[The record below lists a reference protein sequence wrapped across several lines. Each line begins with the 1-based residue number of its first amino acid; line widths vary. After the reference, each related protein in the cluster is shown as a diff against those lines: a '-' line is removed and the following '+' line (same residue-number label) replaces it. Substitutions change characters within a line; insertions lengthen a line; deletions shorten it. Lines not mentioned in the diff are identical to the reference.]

1 MTGDAGAPAPLDTT
15 HLGAL
20 APPGSLVDWR
30 LAVAW
35 RAASESDILGALPGT
50 VEDVARR
57 RGLDPGAARAVVH
70 LIAVW
75 GLVTVNGDGVVT
87 AGPHVLTPAESAAL
101 AQHGVWIHRWSAL
114 TGERLRDRSA
124 PVPDTLCRPTTGEGL
139 RLLAAASARSIG
151 PVVDAC
157 LAAVPSART
166 ALDLGGGHGE
176 HSLELARRGL
186 AVTVQDLP
194 EVVELARADG
204 RLLEAGVGL
213 HAQDAFDGVAAG
225 PFDLVLCSTVTNMF
239 DADAVVRLVRGA
251 RPAVAAGGALVVVSY
266 LRDRSPVS
274 AVFGVQMLVST
285 TGGDAHGSKDYR
297 AWLTEAGYGEVTFH
311 DLGTP
316 ALTVVVARPAP

>member
-1 MTGDAGAPAPLDTT
+1 MTGGPGEPAPLDTT

-35 RAASESDILGALPGT
+35 RAARENDILGALPGS
-50 VEDVARR
+50 VEEVARR
-57 RGLDPGAARAVVH
+57 CGLDPGGVRSVVH

-75 GLVTVNGDGVVT
+75 GLVSVDGDGVVT
-87 AGPHVLTPAESAAL
+87 AGPRVLTSVESAAL

-114 TGERLRDRSA
+114 AGERLRDRSA
-124 PVPDTLCRPTTGEGL
+124 PVPGAVCRPSTGEGL

-157 LAAVPSART
+157 LAVVPSART

-186 AVTVQDLP
+186 GVTLQDLP
-194 EVVELARADG
+194 EVIELARADA
-204 RLLEAGVGL
+204 RFVEAGVGL
-213 HAQDAFDGVAAG
+213 HAQDATEGVASG

-239 DADAVVRLVRGA
+239 DADAVVRLLREA
-251 RPAVAAGGALVVVSY
+251 RPSVAAGGALVVVSY
-266 LRDRSPVS
+266 LRDRSPVG
-274 AVFGVQMLVST
+274 AIFGVQMLVST
-285 TGGDAHGSKDYR
+285 AGGDAHGSEDYR
-297 AWLTEAGYGEVTFH
+297 AWLAETGYGEVSFH

-316 ALTVVVARPAP
+316 PLTAVVARPPR